1 MYKTRDRQKA
11 FLALLLSV
19 PAASI
24 GVATVLYIAPGA
36 VGQILSLLCYIWL
49 GVMSL
54 SWFIWVDGGKIHLQL
69 PKRRELL
76 VGTLLGLLMFGL
88 ILGAYWFLGQ
98 HWIFLAEIRHKAQQI
113 GISNLNIYLIG
124 SIYSVLFNSLF
135 EEFVWRGF
143 VFNKCRILIPG
154 QGAIWLSAIFFTLHH
169 TLGLIFYINDWRIV
183 VLGSLSVLIAGA
195 IWSWSYLTTRSIW
208 PNYISHALADLAL
221 AIIGWQLLF
230 G

>member
-1 MYKTRDRQKA
+1 MYKTRARQNA

-24 GVATVLYIAPGA
+24 GAAMVLYIAPGA
-36 VGQILSLLCYIWL
+36 VGQIWSILCYIWL
-49 GVMSL
+49 GVMPL
-54 SWFIWVDGGKIHLQL
+54 TWFIWVDGGKIHLQP

-76 VGTLLGLLMFGL
+76 TGSLLGLLMFGF
-88 ILGAYWFLGQ
+88 ILGAYWFFGQ
-98 HWIFLAEIRHKAQQI
+98 HWIFLAEIRYKAQQI
-113 GISNLNIYLIG
+113 GISSLNIYLIA
-124 SIYSVLFNSLF
+124 SIYSVLLNSLF

-183 VLGSLSVLIAGA
+183 VLGSLSVFIAGA
-195 IWSWSYLTTRSIW
+195 IWSWSYLTWRSIW
-208 PNYISHALADLAL
+208 SNYISHALADLAL
-221 AIIGWQLLF
+221 AIIGWQFLF